1 AIDETHEV
9 VYVVDGGNNVV
20 WAFVPAPE
28 AITGNASSVQQ
39 TSAVVNGHVDP
50 AGGGD
55 ITSCEFEYGTSTSYT
70 QTVPCSQP
78 VPYSGTMDVSASLTG
93 LSQDTTYHY
102 RLVAAN
108 ADSTERGKDETFT
121 TPGPP
126 VIDSESST
134 NAITRTAT
142 VTAKIDPFGF
152 DTTCQVQYVS
162 DATFQVSN
170 Y

>member
-1 AIDETHEV
+1 
-9 VYVVDGGNNVV
+9 
-20 WAFVPAPE
+20 
-28 AITGNASSVQQ
+28 
-39 TSAVVNGHVDP
+39 
-50 AGGGD
+50 
-55 ITSCEFEYGTSTSYT
+55 
-70 QTVPCSQP
+70 
-78 VPYSGTMDVSASLTG
+78 
-93 LSQDTTYHY
+93 

-134 NAITRTAT
+134 NAITRTAQ

-170 Y
+170 YADAITLPCNPQDLGHGFGDQNASVSLTGLQIATMYHYRFVVTNQVETIDGADQTFATF